1 MTASVERRYIELRQ
15 GPGRTLEGVAIR
27 YGDVA
32 PMPWGA
38 ERFESGAFGDVG
50 SADVLLNVQHDRGRP
65 LARTGG
71 GGLVLADTPD
81 ALTIRADLPVT
92 REGDDAL
99 ALVRAGVLRG
109 LSVEFR
115 AVAERIEAEVR
126 VIERAA
132 LAAIGLVDTGAYPG
146 STVEARQRKRGQ
158 TLAADIPAGEPV
170 ECRCAG
176 VTCKFAEY
184 SAELMQ
190 DAFDRAFEEARLI
203 LFAENYSAPLA
214 SVSRGTLRRSG
225 PLSVEAD
232 IPEGP
237 AADSVIAADQA
248 AGVVVRPFVDPATA
262 KVEQVGEVA
271 HYREFEL
278 RALIATAT
286 DAREGWPEAKIAD
299 AAGSAD
305 DKPKRRRRVWL

>member
-1 MTASVERRYIELRQ
+1 MIERRFAELRQ

-38 ERFESGAFGDVG
+38 ERFEAGAFGDVG
-50 SADVLLNVQHDRGRP
+50 NADVILNVQHSRERP
-65 LARTGG
+65 IARTGG

-92 REGDDAL
+92 RESDDAL

-115 AVAERIEAEVR
+115 PVAERLEADVR

-132 LAAIGLVDTGAYPG
+132 LAAVAVVDTGAYPG
-146 STVEARQRKRGQ
+146 STVEARARRRRK
-158 TLAADIPAGEPV
+158 TLAADIPAGRKV
-170 ECRCAG
+170 ECRCARAA
-176 VTCKFAEY
+176 CRFAEY
-184 SAELMQ
+184 SAELME
-190 DAFDRAFEEARLI
+190 DAFDRAFSEARLI

-225 PLSVEAD
+225 ALSVEAD
-232 IPEGP
+232 LPEGP
-237 AADSVIAADQA
+237 AADSVIAAHGA

-262 KVEQVGEVA
+262 EVENVGDVA
-271 HYREFEL
+271 HYRALEL

-299 AAGSAD
+299 AAGAD
-305 DKPKRRRRVWL
+305 DKPKRRARAWL